1 MKIGIDISQIVYK
14 GGVATYTQNLITSL
28 LEIDKK
34 NEYVLFGSSFGQ
46 YGKLISYLN
55 DIKNRNVEKKYF
67 PIPLSMIEL
76 LTNVLHNVAIESWV
90 GPLDV
95 FHSSDWVQ
103 FPSRAKKITTI
114 HDLVIYQKAAQ
125 TPKKIIEVHKRRLK
139 WVKKECDVIIADSQS
154 TKHDIMQHLNIPDNK
169 INVVY
174 LGVDRQF
181 VPQSVQPIKET
192 KEKYGIGSDYILV
205 FGAPGFRKNVAG
217 LVKAFQ
223 MLPNEISHTLVI
235 IGKSDE
241 VDIQDNKRIL
251 NIDTVPFSHLPALYS
266 GTSCFVYPSLYEG
279 FGLPI
284 LEAMACGC
292 MVVSSDRGSLKEIM
306 ITDNFLV
313 DPEDIHDIAKNITAA
328 LKLSQ
333 NAREKRIE
341 NGIAHAKKFTWEK
354 CARQTLN
361 IYEKVG
367 GA

>member
-76 LTNVLHNVAIESWV
+76 LSNVLHNVAIESWV

-181 VPQSVQPIKET
+181 VPQSVK
-192 KEKYGIGSDYILV
+192 
-205 FGAPGFRKNVAG
+205 
-217 LVKAFQ
+217 
-223 MLPNEISHTLVI
+223 
-235 IGKSDE
+235 
-241 VDIQDNKRIL
+241 
-251 NIDTVPFSHLPALYS
+251 
-266 GTSCFVYPSLYEG
+266 
-279 FGLPI
+279 
-284 LEAMACGC
+284 
-292 MVVSSDRGSLKEIM
+292 
-306 ITDNFLV
+306 
-313 DPEDIHDIAKNITAA
+313 
-328 LKLSQ
+328 
-333 NAREKRIE
+333 
-341 NGIAHAKKFTWEK
+341 
-354 CARQTLN
+354 
-361 IYEKVG
+361 
-367 GA
+367 